1 MHKRMSYI
9 PPLITETQSVVLERL
24 QEGKQGI
31 SKQGVQPPALKL
43 TLLPLLLDIEQTMEV
58 LALGKSKIYDLVENE
73 GLPILRL
80 GKSIRFPYKA
90 LEQWIEQRMQEIA

>member
-1 MHKRMSYI
+1 
-9 PPLITETQSVVLERL
+9 
-24 QEGKQGI
+24 
-31 SKQGVQPPALKL
+31 
-43 TLLPLLLDIEQTMEV
+43 MEV